1 MSDWSWKSHEAR
13 SEPESAGEPG
23 NRAILHVDMDAFY
36 AAVEERENPDLRGKA
51 VVIGSDPKGGRGR
64 GVVATANYEARRYG
78 VGSAMPI
85 GQAYRACPHAIFIRP
100 RMSAYAEASARVF
113 EILGQVTDLVEPLS
127 IDEAFLDVT
136 ASSRLL
142 GDGPAVARHIKDEIR
157 RQESLTASVGCAAS
171 KFVAKVASDLDKPDG
186 LVVVEPGREADFLA
200 PLGIERLW
208 GAGPKAQQRLRSL
221 GCTTIGDVA
230 ACPSSRLQKAL
241 GEALGD
247 RFHHLSRGLDA
258 RPVNAGRGRKSLS
271 KEVTFGSDVTDRKRV
286 ERQLLALSE
295 QAAASLRKKG
305 LKGRTV
311 AVKLRWEGFETVTR
325 QKTLPRP
332 ADTLEVIWPVAQ
344 ELLRAADRKH
354 LKVRLVGVSLSGLSE
369 SSAELRQ
376 LGLFETEGPAPDIR
390 IAGAMDALNQ
400 RFGSDAI
407 TRAAALGQSSRS
419 FSPEPE
425 PRSPNEPAS
434 DA

>member
-1 MSDWSWKSHEAR
+1 MNSVQR
-13 SEPESAGEPG
+13 SRP
-23 NRAILHVDMDAFY
+23 RTILHVDMDAFY
-36 AAVEERENPDLRGKA
+36 AAVEERENPDLRGKPI
-51 VVIGSDPKGGRGR
+51 VIGSDPRGGRGR

-85 GQAYRACPHAIFIRP
+85 GQAYRACPQAVFIRP
-100 RMSAYAEASARVF
+100 RMSLYAEVSARVF

-127 IDEAFLDVT
+127 VDEAFLDVT
-136 ASSRLL
+136 ASRRLI
-142 GDGPAVARHIKDEIR
+142 GDGPVVARYIKDEIR

-221 GCTTIGDVA
+221 GCATIGDVA
-230 ACPSSRLQKAL
+230 ACSQARLQKAL

-247 RFHHLSRGLDA
+247 RFCRLSRGLDA
-258 RPVNAGRGRKSLS
+258 RPVDAGRGRKSLS
-271 KEVTFGSDVTDRKRV
+271 KEVTFGSDVADRKQV
-286 ERQLLALSE
+286 ERRLLALSE

-311 AVKLRWEGFETVTR
+311 TVKLRWEGFDTVTR

-332 ADTLEVIWPVAQ
+332 ADTLEAIWPVAQ
-344 ELLRAADRKH
+344 ELLREADRPH
-354 LKVRLVGVSLSGLSE
+354 LKVRLVGVSLSGLSQ
-369 SSAELRQ
+369 SATELRQ
-376 LGLFETEGPAPDIR
+376 LGLFEPQGTAPDTR
-390 IAGAMDALNQ
+390 IAGALDALNE
-400 RFGSDAI
+400 RFGSNAV
-407 TRAAALGQSSRS
+407 TRAAALGESSRR
-419 FSPEPE
+419 FMPDPE
-425 PRSPNEPAS
+425 PRSPNESAS